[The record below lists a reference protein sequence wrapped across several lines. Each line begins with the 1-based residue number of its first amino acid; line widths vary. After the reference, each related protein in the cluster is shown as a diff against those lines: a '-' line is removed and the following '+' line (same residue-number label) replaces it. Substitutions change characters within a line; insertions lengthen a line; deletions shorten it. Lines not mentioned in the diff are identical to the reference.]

1 MWCSAAERTSA
12 AWHTGWR
19 SPLQSTGFVGLA
31 IGRTIWLEAL
41 SEHQAGRLERE
52 AAITQ
57 IAANYRQMI
66 DVYADA
72 AVSAREHSA
81 HAHTA

>member
-1 MWCSAAERTSA
+1 MVLGRGADLARVSHWLKVAAPV
-12 AWHTGWR
+12 TGY
-19 SPLQSTGFVGLA
+19 VGLA

>member
-1 MWCSAAERTSA
+1 MLGRGADLDRVAHWLRVAAPVA
-12 AWHTGWR
+12 GY
-19 SPLQSTGFVGLA
+19 LGLV
-31 IGRTIWLEAL
+31 IGRTIWSQAL

-66 DVYADA
+66 DLYAEA
-72 AVSAREHSA
+72 AGTAPQHSA
-81 HAHTA
+81 HAAHVA